1 VRFKNSYEEQVGQSY
16 DLNFWARKAPHE
28 TLGQNEHEMC
38 CTKYQVKCRKIFS
51 VQFSSNIIFQKDS
64 YDQPRAE
71 KYEDNEQPVQR
82 KAPEELS
89 ASTKNV
95 PLKSE
100 NPESRLFLFQILDLV
115 DRYWNGSK
123 SLHKNNK
130 FKGMVAFIHCFIYRS
145 LKFLPIYHERFNSQ
159 VGTMYSYTEK

>member
-1 VRFKNSYEEQVGQSY
+1 MPKNLSKS
-16 DLNFWARKAPHE
+16 
-28 TLGQNEHEMC
+28 
-38 CTKYQVKCRKIFS
+38 I
-51 VQFSSNIIFQKDS
+51 QFSFYIFLQKDS

-71 KYEDNEQPVQR
+71 KYEENELPVQR

-130 FKGMVAFIHCFIYRS
+130 FKGMIAFVQCFIYRS
-145 LKFLPIYHERFNSQ
+145 LKFYLFTMKSCILKFKQFILIQIYGSRLEFIEKLKL
-159 VGTMYSYTEK
+159 YTVDSSIFCVMILK